1 MRILKPPKWLTML
14 SALPRPLRKR
24 GIENT
29 EEKEVREREKTK
41 LLLLFMMRAGP
52 VRAQQFQ
59 AVQSFHQE

>member
-1 MRILKPPKWLTML
+1 ML

-29 EEKEVREREKTK
+29 EEKDVRKREKTK
-41 LLLLFMMRAGP
+41 VLLLFMMRAGP

-59 AVQSFHQE
+59 AVQSFQQE